1 LLDCA
6 NSVILYER
14 ERYVSKHEGENLMN
28 YAVIFAGGTGTRM
41 NTKTRPKQFL
51 TLHGKEIIIY
61 TLEHFENHPGIEGI
75 SVVCIAEWIDYLKKL
90 LEKYHI
96 QKVKWISPGGGTG
109 QESIFN
115 GLNAMRGDID
125 KDSIVLIHDG
135 VRPLID
141 EKLITDNIKMVQEK
155 GCAVTVV
162 PAIETVMLV
171 DDKGEIVESVDRN
184 KCRVVRAPQSF
195 IYQELMNAH
204 DRAREKGIINMI
216 DSATMMSEAGHT
228 LYPVVGRPDN
238 IKITT
243 PSDFYTFRAIVE
255 AEENSQIFG

>member
-1 LLDCA
+1 
-6 NSVILYER
+6 
-14 ERYVSKHEGENLMN
+14 MN
-28 YAVIFAGGTGTRM
+28 YAVIFGGGTGTRM

-61 TLEHFENHPGIEGI
+61 TLEHFENHPEIDGI

-90 LEKYHI
+90 LEKYQI
-96 QKVKWISPGGGTG
+96 KKVKWISPGGSTG

-115 GLNAMRGDID
+115 GLDAMRGEIAD
-125 KDSIVLIHDG
+125 DSIVLIHDG

-141 EKLITDNIKMVQEK
+141 EKLISENIRVAKENR
-155 GCAVTVV
+155 CAVTVV
-162 PAIETVMLV
+162 PATETVMLV
-171 DDKGEIVESVDRN
+171 DENEQIVTSVDRN
-184 KCRVVRAPQSF
+184 SCRVVRAPQSF
-195 IYQELMNAH
+195 VYQDLLNAH
-204 DRAREKGIINMI
+204 DKARSQGINNMI
-216 DSATMMSEAGHT
+216 DSATMMSKEGYT
-228 LYPVVGRPDN
+228 LYPVVGKPEN

>member
-1 LLDCA
+1 
-6 NSVILYER
+6 
-14 ERYVSKHEGENLMN
+14 MN

-61 TLEHFENHPGIEGI
+61 TLEHFENHPDIDGI

-90 LEKYHI
+90 LDKYQI
-96 QKVKWISPGGGTG
+96 KKVKWISAGGSTG
-109 QESIFN
+109 QESIYN
-115 GLNAMRGDID
+115 GLNAMREDIGG
-125 KDSIVLIHDG
+125 DSIVLIHDG
-135 VRPLID
+135 VRPLIN
-141 EKLITDNIKMVQEK
+141 EKLISENIKTAKEK

-162 PAIETVMLV
+162 PATETVMLV
-171 DDKGEIVESVDRN
+171 DENEQIVQSVDRH

-195 IYQELMNAH
+195 VYQNLLKAH
-204 DRAREKGIINMI
+204 DRARERGVDNMI
-216 DSATMMSEAGHT
+216 DSATMMSEAGYT
-228 LYPVVGRPDN
+228 LYPVVGKADN

>member
-1 LLDCA
+1 
-6 NSVILYER
+6 
-14 ERYVSKHEGENLMN
+14 MN

-61 TLEHFENHPGIEGI
+61 TLEHFEKHPEIDGI
-75 SVVCIAEWIDYLKKL
+75 SVVCIAEWIGYLKEL
-90 LEKYHI
+90 LEKYQI
-96 QKVKWISPGGGTG
+96 KKVKWISPGGSTG

-115 GLNAMRGDID
+115 GLDAMRHDVDG
-125 KDSIVLIHDG
+125 DSIVLIHDG

-141 EKLITDNIKMVQEK
+141 QNLITENIRAAKEK

-162 PAIETVMLV
+162 PATETVMLV
-171 DDKGEIVESVDRN
+171 DEQEQIVQSVDRN

-195 IYQELMNAH
+195 VYENLLKAH
-204 DRAREKGIINMI
+204 DKARSRGINNLI
-216 DSATMMSEAGHT
+216 DSATMMSEEGYT
-228 LYPVVGRPDN
+228 LYPVIGRPEN

-255 AEENSQIFG
+255 AEENSQIFGYE